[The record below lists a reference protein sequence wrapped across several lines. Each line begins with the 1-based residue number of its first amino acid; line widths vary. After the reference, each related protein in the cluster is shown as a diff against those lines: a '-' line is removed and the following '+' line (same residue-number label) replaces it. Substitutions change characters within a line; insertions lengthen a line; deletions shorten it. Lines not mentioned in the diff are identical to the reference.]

1 MKKLMFSLIL
11 SVATVGSAFAGPS
24 ATATA
29 TPPAADTVVPVC
41 DGTVAGGGSKPIYGG
56 TGNVFDPATVT
67 PVFVQAGFTA
77 QCSNNTTVS
86 FREPDAVSAV
96 VLGVSVKG
104 NQVFGGSTAGGGV
117 RTIAKCAAAA
127 CVASDLSTANWTT
140 AATVASG
147 S

>member
-24 ATATA
+24 ATVTA
-29 TPPAADTVVPVC
+29 TPPTADTVVPVC
-41 DGTVAGGGSKPIYGG
+41 DGLVGGGGSKNIYGG
-56 TGNVFDPATVT
+56 TGNPIAA
-67 PVFVQAGFTA
+67 PVFVQTGFTA